1 MAATSLSSAGY
12 SGKPLSAK
20 LGFKPGTVAAFIALP
35 PEHAALAG
43 SVAFAKVV
51 KADWKSPLAA
61 RAFDA
66 IHAFTTRRA
75 ELVAHLAKLQT
86 ALEPDGMIWIS
97 WPKKAAKVETDVT
110 EGVIREEA
118 LALDLVDVKVA
129 AIDNIWSGLKLV
141 IRKNRR

>member
-1 MAATSLSSAGY
+1 MPTASLSSAGY
-12 SGKPLSAK
+12 SSKPLPQK
-20 LGFKPGTVAAFIALP
+20 LGFKPGTTAAFIALP
-35 PEHAALAG
+35 PELAALAG
-43 SVAFAKVV
+43 SVDFAKVV
-51 KADWKSPLAA
+51 KADWKKPLAA

-75 ELVAHLAKLQT
+75 ELAAHLAKLQT
-86 ALEPDGMIWIS
+86 ALKPDGMIWIS